1 MLNKKKIR
9 VLHHALDAM
18 TTEPQGKQSRK
29 RAARKDGYTA
39 KELARFKEVILAMMS
54 DVLEDIRV
62 LRETTQAVMS
72 GNPGAGMHHHGSTF
86 MEHSME
92 AVALE
97 QNAALLNR
105 QTKLLT
111 SLDAGLKRIE
121 NGTYGFCAS
130 CQKLI
135 EKERLEMVPHT
146 QQCMQCK
153 TGRPMTPSGLR
164 VSP

>member
-18 TTEPQGKQSRK
+18 TTEPQRQQSRND
-29 RAARKDGYTA
+29 AARKDGYA
-39 KELARFKEVILAMMS
+39 ANDLARFKEIILAMRA
-54 DVLEDIRV
+54 DVLEDIRM

-111 SLDAGLKRIE
+111 SLDAALKRID
-121 NGTYGFCAS
+121 NGTYGFCTS

-135 EKERLEMVPHT
+135 EQERLEMVPHT

-153 TGRPMTPSGLR
+153 TGRPMTPLGMR